1 MFSLS
6 LFKLPLDNP
15 TLKLKDKKET
25 FKTNRPNT
33 IFFFFCLKKIEIK
46 IKRMV
51 KNK

>member
-25 FKTNRPNT
+25 FKTNGPNT
-33 IFFFFCLKKIEIK
+33 FFFCSKKIEIK